1 MVASTALMWDSASPL
16 LVGVEDYP
24 PCGHP
29 LWQEWHFQLHLDL
42 QCDVQKEVSAKMQTL
57 QKINPP

>member
-1 MVASTALMWDSASPL
+1 MWDSASPL